1 MRYFIEALDASGE
14 PILGNMNGQIALE
27 ALEPTRCIAWKRLFA
42 PASPTRPRWARVHR
56 WRLTTLRGKVLAE
69 RLNPYWSQT

>member
-1 MRYFIEALDASGE
+1 VRYFIEALDASGE
-14 PILGNMNGQIALE
+14 PILGNMDGQSSLK
-27 ALEPTRCIAWKRLFA
+27 ALEPTRCKAWTRLQQ

-69 RLNPYWSQT
+69 HLNPYWSQT